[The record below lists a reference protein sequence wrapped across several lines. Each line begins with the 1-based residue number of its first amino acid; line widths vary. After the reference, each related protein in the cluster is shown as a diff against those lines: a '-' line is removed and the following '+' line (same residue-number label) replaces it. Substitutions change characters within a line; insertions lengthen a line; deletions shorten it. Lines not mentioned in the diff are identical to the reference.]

1 MITRKVA
8 EGSPEGSDVVR
19 TDSDSWEITE
29 SVGATALAVA
39 AARAAETESAH
50 PLISDPFARV
60 FLDAA
65 GEGGWNWYAA
75 PELPAEVIE
84 VAPQLPL
91 QMQTMLDYFASRT
104 AFFDSFFLDA
114 TQAGIQ
120 QVVILAAG
128 LDARSWRLPWPAGV
142 TVYELDQ
149 PKVLEFKEATLRDYG
164 AQPACG
170 RIGVP
175 VDLRQDWP
183 TALQHAGFDA
193 SAPSVWS
200 AEGLL
205 PYLPAPA
212 QDLLFERVHGLALP
226 GSRIGI
232 EAFGSDSLD
241 SEFHAQRRASMDRV
255 RAVMHA
261 VDPEREIPRTEDLWY
276 FGERDDAGDWFSR
289 QGWEVAVTPAKQ
301 LLAGYGREPARQF
314 DDFVLRSSFVSAQ
327 RIS

>member
-1 MITRKVA
+1 M
-8 EGSPEGSDVVR
+8 DR

-39 AARAAETESAH
+39 AARAAETESAN

-60 FLDAA
+60 FTDAV
-65 GEGGWNWYAA
+65 GDGGWNWYAA

-84 VAPQLPL
+84 AAPDLPL
-91 QMQTMLDYFASRT
+91 RMQTMLDYFASRT

-114 TQAGIQ
+114 TNTGIR

-149 PKVLEFKEATLRDYG
+149 PAVLQFKEATLRDHG
-164 AQPACG
+164 AEPTCR

-183 TALQHAGFDA
+183 SALQQAGLDA
-193 SAPSVWS
+193 SALSTWS

-205 PYLPAPA
+205 PYLPAAA
-212 QDLLFERVHGLALP
+212 QDLLFERVHALAVR
-226 GSRIGI
+226 GSRIAI
-232 EAFGSDSLD
+232 EAFGSDSLNA
-241 SEFHAQRRASMDRV
+241 EFHAQRRASMDRV
-255 RAVMHA
+255 RAVMTT
-261 VDPEREIPRTEDLWY
+261 VDPSREIPRTDELWY
-276 FGERDDAGDWFSR
+276 YGEREDAGDWFSR
-289 QGWEVAVTPAKQ
+289 HGWQVAVTAAKQ
-301 LLAGYGREPARQF
+301 LLASYGRKPAPQI

-327 RIS
+327 RE